1 MKTLFLLAVGACA
14 MYLYLNPGDTDGLIS
29 TAKSGVN
36 KAAQVV
42 VDATEPSPAENLQK
56 KVDEMLK

>member
-1 MKTLFLLAVGACA
+1 MKTLILLAIGASA
-14 MYLYLNPGDTDGLIS
+14 MYLYLNPGDTDGLIG

-42 VDATEPSPAENLQK
+42 VDATEPTPAEKLQIE
-56 KVDEMLK
+56 VDKMLK